1 MRRRKSVAL
10 LIETSNAYARGLLE
24 GIVKYHR
31 EHDAWSIYLPEQERG
46 AAPPA
51 WLKNTRLDGAIAR
64 IETDRIAKAV
74 SSLKIPVV
82 DVSSAR
88 RVANIPWI
96 ETDDPAIAKL
106 AFDHLYERG
115 FRHFA
120 FCGPRG
126 LNWSRWRRE
135 GFAAC
140 CKQAGAKCH
149 TYQTPS
155 PFRTASLS
163 TKQAELA
170 SWLTHLPKP
179 IGLFCAY
186 DITAQVI
193 LDHCRNQ
200 SIAVPEQIAV
210 LGVDND
216 PMLCEL
222 ARPSLTSIA
231 PDAVGAG
238 YFAAQWLDQAMGN
251 RKPSKTVGFSN
262 GFSTPFQLM
271 PPLGL
276 VLRQSTDITAVADVL
291 VAKAIQF
298 IRDHACDGIQVTD
311 VLRHVALS
319 RRMLETRFVSAI
331 GKTPHAMISMIR
343 LTRVQELL
351 QQTDL
356 SVDAIAQKAGFQHVE
371 YMSVAFRK
379 AFGQPPGRYR
389 RQHDRS

>member
-1 MRRRKSVAL
+1 
-10 LIETSNAYARGLLE
+10 
-24 GIVKYHR
+24 
-31 EHDAWSIYLPEQERG
+31 
-46 AAPPA
+46 
-51 WLKNTRLDGAIAR
+51 
-64 IETDRIAKAV
+64 
-74 SSLKIPVV
+74 
-82 DVSSAR
+82 
-88 RVANIPWI
+88 
-96 ETDDPAIAKL
+96 
-106 AFDHLYERG
+106 
-115 FRHFA
+115 
-120 FCGPRG
+120 
-126 LNWSRWRRE
+126 
-135 GFAAC
+135 
-140 CKQAGAKCH
+140 
-149 TYQTPS
+149 
-155 PFRTASLS
+155 
-163 TKQAELA
+163 
-170 SWLTHLPKP
+170 
-179 IGLFCAY
+179 
-186 DITAQVI
+186 
-193 LDHCRNQ
+193 
-200 SIAVPEQIAV
+200 
-210 LGVDND
+210 
-216 PMLCEL
+216 MLCEL

-251 RKPSKTVGFSN
+251 RKPSKTVRFSN